1 MKISQKRYKVY
12 EYIRDNKE
20 ITEKMSNT
28 KNLIS
33 KLIKNDK
40 QTEKYCNKKILEEKK
55 EVEEAILGNHYHEK
69 MTKREILVNE
79 ISQYIYWQTLLAVSK
94 KIKYEEFDEEGKIAE
109 ILSRIDIT
117 KIGETKPI
125 TVDEVIIHD
134 LEQMSKKKY
143 LKKAVE

>member
-1 MKISQKRYKVY
+1 MKISQKRYKAY

-20 ITEKMSNT
+20 ITEEMSRT

-40 QTEKYCNKKILEEKK
+40 QAEKYCNKKILEEKK
-55 EVEEAILGNHYHEK
+55 EVEEAMLGNHYHEN

-125 TVDEVIIHD
+125 TVDEVVIHD